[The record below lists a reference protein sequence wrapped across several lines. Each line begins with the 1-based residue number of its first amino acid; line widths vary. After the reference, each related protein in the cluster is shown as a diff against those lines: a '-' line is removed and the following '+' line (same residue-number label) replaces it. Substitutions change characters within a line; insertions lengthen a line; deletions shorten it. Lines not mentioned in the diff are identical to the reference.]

1 MSGVDFH
8 SHILPG
14 VDDGSESI
22 DESLAMLRM
31 MAKQGIDHVVATPHF
46 YANHDTPDAFLARR
60 AEAEEKLRKAM
71 AQCEGLPRLT
81 VGAEVHFFSGISESD
96 CLNLLTI
103 GANRCILIEMSHV
116 PWSESMYRELSDI
129 RTMRGITPI
138 IAHVDRYIS
147 PFRTYHIPERLA
159 QLPVLVQANA
169 EFFLHRSTAR
179 WALRLLREDKIQL
192 LGSDSHNLTSR
203 PPNLGDALQVINTR
217 LGMDAIEQIQFYQ
230 RQVLQ
235 CD

>member
-1 MSGVDFH
+1 
-8 SHILPG
+8 
-14 VDDGSESI
+14 
-22 DESLAMLRM
+22 
-31 MAKQGIDHVVATPHF
+31 
-46 YANHDTPDAFLARR
+46 
-60 AEAEEKLRKAM
+60 
-71 AQCEGLPRLT
+71 
-81 VGAEVHFFSGISESD
+81 
-96 CLNLLTI
+96 
-103 GANRCILIEMSHV
+103 
-116 PWSESMYRELSDI
+116 MYRELSDI
-129 RTMRGITPI
+129 WTMRGITPI

-147 PFRTYHIPERLA
+147 PFRTYHITERLA

-179 WALRLLREDKIQL
+179 WALRLLRADKIQL

-217 LGMDAIEQIQFYQ
+217 LGMDAIGQIQSYQ